1 MLPPG
6 RIAVQDTND
15 KLYQDLYKVFLESHP
30 DMKGI
35 NRSAAVNK
43 LWRERIRPSA
53 KSKVRAIVRAQCC
66 SQVCVKWCLLL
77 GQFTL
82 IRTVR

>member
-6 RIAVQDTND
+6 RMAVQDTND

-35 NRSAAVNK
+35 DRSAAVNK
-43 LWRERIRPSA
+43 LWRERIRPAPSL
-53 KSKVRAIVRAQCC
+53 R
-66 SQVCVKWCLLL
+66 
-77 GQFTL
+77 
-82 IRTVR
+82 

>member
-6 RIAVQDTND
+6 RMAVQDTND

-30 DMKGI
+30 DMKGSD
-35 NRSAAVNK
+35 RSVAVNK

-53 KSKVRAIVRAQCC
+53 KSKVRAFVLEHIVVHK
-66 SQVCVKWCLLL
+66 SV
-77 GQFTL
+77 
-82 IRTVR
+82 